1 MREDELKMGNSFNGV
16 RIENGEMYY
25 DPRLR
30 FDERIDKVP
39 TTMDR
44 VTVQTPDGEFSKQF
58 KLNNGLYVSTFEVM
72 KALQKALKELDER
85 AVIVSRKTGTRFD
98 PSSIIASVLS
108 ANDALKVN
116 NINDRGTLVGEDLST
131 SYTPKKFQNLRVD
144 RYLNLDEFLKAID
157 EYVVL
162 TPSNRKFREPIIAGD
177 PKGPRI
183 VGETDI
189 DIDPWIDEPKIDKI
203 PVISNIDEDIP
214 EKEESGEKEQ
224 EEVVIRVTKKYK
236 NNLHKW
242 LAIIALVS
250 TTFAMTHGLVKQP
263 AKEVQGYNNL
273 LYSMTQ
279 TLSEEDIR
287 KITEEANKMWFQSEL
302 NIGDEMVVD
311 NGTQYFE
318 MSDKTG
324 AQKEI
329 VNSKNLEITG
339 FAVCRNNSDG
349 SLTYINSGGVEG
361 TTITPN
367 AYHGNLG
374 DFLNENAEKLD
385 EYDVEHLKDVTVMA
399 HFGID
404 GIDRAGWIDVSD
416 LVNASYSMEDT
427 TQIQKIIAEKSSK
440 YSGTV
445 ENFEGKTVIVTTP
458 FGETEIPI
466 YDETGNL
473 LEPGAE
479 VVGSDGL
486 TYKIEDLK
494 LEEFIDEN
502 ISEKTKVSFNVSN
515 PALALGATALLA
527 SLASAL
533 YTRNKNKKFEN
544 DPYFHEFSSEEEY
557 NEFLVSFEKSR
568 ADNLADAF
576 KRVMVGYKV
585 DQVRRLDENQRNQLY
600 DNVQKQY
607 LNENIVIDRGRIL
620 YTNED
625 GTRVDITES
634 VLLSVKNIGRDN
646 NVVSEGDLN
655 KSTLGSDGNGIRK

>member
-1 MREDELKMGNSFNGV
+1 MREDELKIREGFNGIG
-16 RIENGEMYY
+16 IENGEMYY
-25 DPRLR
+25 DPRFGFNEKIGR
-30 FDERIDKVP
+30 VP
-39 TTMDR
+39 TTMKP
-44 VTVQTPDGEFSKQF
+44 VTIETSDGQLTKQF

-72 KALQKALKELDER
+72 KALQKSLKGLDER
-85 AVIVSRKTGTRFD
+85 AVIVSRKAGSRFD
-98 PSSIIASVLS
+98 PSAIIASVLS
-108 ANDALKVN
+108 ANDALKVD
-116 NINDRGTLVGEDLST
+116 NINDRGTLVGKDLSV

-162 TPSNRKFREPIIAGD
+162 TPSNRKPREPRIGRG
-177 PKGPRI
+177 PKGPEI
-183 VGETDI
+183 GGETGI
-189 DIDPWIDEPKIDKI
+189 DRDPWIDEPRTVGE
-203 PVISNIDEDIP
+203 PNGPRIDEIP
-214 EKEESGEKEQ
+214 EKEESGEKDR

-242 LAIIALVS
+242 LAIIALIS
-250 TTFAMTHGLVKQP
+250 TTFAMTHGLIKQP
-263 AKEVQGYNNL
+263 AKQIQEYTNL
-273 LYSMTQ
+273 SYSMTQ
-279 TLSEEDIR
+279 TLSENDIR
-287 KITEEANKMWFQSEL
+287 EIAEQANKMWFQSGL
-302 NIGDEMVVD
+302 NIGDETVVD
-311 NGTQYFE
+311 KGTQYFE

-324 AQKEI
+324 AQKEM

-339 FAVCRNNSDG
+339 FAVCRKNSDG

-374 DFLNENAEKLD
+374 DFLNENTEKLD
-385 EYDVEHLKDVTVMA
+385 EYDVDQLGDITVMA

-404 GIDRAGWIDVSD
+404 GIDRTGWIDVTD
-416 LVNASYSMEDT
+416 LVNASYSVEDT
-427 TQIQKIIAEKSSK
+427 TQIQKTISDKSSK
-440 YSGTV
+440 YSGTI

-466 YDETGNL
+466 YDESGNL
-473 LEPGAE
+473 LESGAE

-486 TYKIEDLK
+486 TYKIEDLE

-502 ISEKTKVSFNVSN
+502 TSERTRASFNVSN
-515 PALALGATALLA
+515 PALALGTTALLA

-557 NEFLVSFEKSR
+557 NEFLDSFEKSR

-576 KRVMVGYKV
+576 KGAMLGYKV
-585 DQVRRLDENQRNQLY
+585 DQVRRLNKSQKNQLY
-600 DNVQKQY
+600 GNVQEQY
-607 LNENIVIDRGRIL
+607 PNSNIVIDSGRIF

-625 GTRVDITES
+625 GTRVDITGA
-634 VLLSVKNIGRDN
+634 VLDSIGEIGIDN
-646 NVVSEGDLN
+646 TPVSEGDLN
-655 KSTLGSDGNGIRK
+655 KSTLGSEENGIRK